1 MLVGRAGRRGRHRQE
16 AEGAPRHGDNN
27 VPRDGHD
34 TLTGEGGGGDASGA
48 DTIAVTGRAFR
59 LHPGITQE
67 VAPNES
73 QRGPKATTTEALIQE
88 ALFVALWLQS
98 RFEKGS

>member
-1 MLVGRAGRRGRHRQE
+1 MDR
-16 AEGAPRHGDNN
+16 
-27 VPRDGHD
+27 
-34 TLTGEGGGGDASGA
+34 GA
-48 DTIAVTGRAFR
+48 DTIAVTGRALR

-73 QRGPKATTTEALIQE
+73 QRAPKALTSEALIYE
-88 ALFVALWLQS
+88 AFFVALWLQS

>member
-1 MLVGRAGRRGRHRQE
+1 MEELRLRRDH
-16 AEGAPRHGDNN
+16 
-27 VPRDGHD
+27 
-34 TLTGEGGGGDASGA
+34 
-48 DTIAVTGRAFR
+48 R

-73 QRGPKATTTEALIQE
+73 QRGPKPITSEAIIYE